1 MWRFFISVNDRS
13 PQRREGRKEKHQIFI
28 EKNLCALCAF
38 AVRNNILGIIRSLLK
53 AEHKIYARGGT
64 P

>member
-38 AVRNNILGIIRSLLK
+38 AVRNNILGIIQK
-53 AEHKIYARGGT
+53 FHKSK
-64 P
+64 PP